1 MEYMQMT
8 LNDWLEMKQSLERE
22 LSNLKTGFIRVGYCL
37 RRIEE
42 SRGYE
47 QDGYKSIAEFAKAEY
62 GLNAST
68 VSRFMAI
75 NERFSLGGYSERLDP
90 QFIGFK
96 QSIMGELLGLP
107 EQDLELVTPETSRAD
122 VRELKQFNKQE
133 PAKGIAD
140 DIRSLLESY
149 FRDNREELNMLYD
162 GSGQVTKDIL
172 NPSGNKVF
180 RKGMYMLF
188 FYPENVKTKKFGGET
203 VTYTWEEFR
212 DLIDGVFAGSAGA
225 DTYANYF
232 EEPVPEPESE
242 TKEAEITETRTALA
256 QEPETQEPQQVQ
268 EQKPDTPKPQ
278 PVSGNLPGAEAV
290 EESRE
295 PERASERPAQQIETE
310 EDTVE
315 GCSEAEKKEPEAIAP
330 AQKNR
335 IKRENQGE
343 DAVLPEY
350 NRKAEYDRAVSDVEE
365 KLEEIRQ
372 SLTEKNWYRMSEQ
385 VLSLGF
391 IVNQLKVMGNIAD

>member
-212 DLIDGVFAGSAGA
+212 DLIDGVFAGSVGA

-315 GCSEAEKKEPEAIAP
+315 GCSEAEKKEPEEIAP